1 MPEKISGEKP
11 GIMRTVGKAQ
21 LSTQRSAGIPVIS
34 TPIPAAGIFF
44 AS

>member
-11 GIMRTVGKAQ
+11 DIIRTIEKAQ
-21 LSTQRSAGIPVIS
+21 LSAQRSAGVPAIS